1 MCAKNVSTKTTNRAI
16 KDSLCWHLQ
25 KKDFCISKYNKFDID
40 ILVPVTFA
48 ILNFYS
54 QHQISQVAK
63 NSVKLVPNMVN
74 KNESRSIEWD
84 NMSCI
89 SKNRTPV
96 QVFII
101 LQNFLSPF
109 VKLIAFFYTMSESN
123 IAVLMLLIVELYFY
137 WI

>member
-1 MCAKNVSTKTTNRAI
+1 
-16 KDSLCWHLQ
+16 
-25 KKDFCISKYNKFDID
+25 
-40 ILVPVTFA
+40 
-48 ILNFYS
+48 
-54 QHQISQVAK
+54 
-63 NSVKLVPNMVN
+63 MVN

-84 NMSCI
+84 NMSSI

-137 WI
+137 